1 MVKNPPSSAGMW
13 VRSAVREIKRPQASE
28 QLSRWATARVPALL
42 RRILQ
47 DAAKISPL
55 QLRAEE
61 SGCLCL
67 AGCVTRHKFLNLSET
82 QFPHP

>member
-13 VRSAVREIKRPQASE
+13 VQSPVREIKRPQASE

-42 RRILQ
+42 PRILQ
-47 DAAKISPL
+47 DATKISLL

-61 SGCLCL
+61 SGCLCPCGL
-67 AGCVTRHKFLNLSET
+67 CDPT
-82 QFPHP
+82 QIP